1 VWAFGRLPLFL
12 QGLRQDYL
20 KNPFS
25 TYKPEMAVALKLAF
39 PIILGQLGIILM
51 GVTDTI
57 MVGRLGKD
65 VLASANQANNIFFMV
80 SGITFGVLY
89 AISTLVSIKVGENRA
104 HESFITYRAGLVVS
118 ALLFVFQFII
128 LEIIAFNFDWLGQ
141 DKAVTALAP
150 DYLHIINWSIL
161 PMLVMVAAR
170 QFTDGLG
177 HTLIAMYITLAGL
190 LLNGL
195 LCYLLI
201 YGNWGFPKLG
211 LAGAGWATLI
221 SRVLMAVAGML
232 SIVYH
237 PRIKKYRPAVP
248 PTWAEIKKEMP
259 EIWTVGLPIALQTFA
274 EWACFSI
281 SGIMVGWFGATRLA
295 AHAVALNIASVTYM
309 VVTGFAIAGSIMVGN
324 AYGEE
329 NKLKIKRAANAVL
342 WLIVAF
348 EIVNALI
355 FIFLNK
361 PIARLYGVSSEV
373 EQFVL
378 PLLLL
383 AAVFQ
388 LADGIQAGAMNLLRG
403 IKDVNWSS
411 AISVLSYW
419 VVSLPLSYFLG
430 VVLSGDVYGVW
441 TGFTIGLFV
450 AAIFGVIRFYY
461 KHKSLSFDTY
471 EYH

>member
-1 VWAFGRLPLFL
+1 
-12 QGLRQDYL
+12 
-20 KNPFS
+20 
-25 TYKPEMAVALKLAF
+25 
-39 PIILGQLGIILM
+39 
-51 GVTDTI
+51 
-57 MVGRLGKD
+57 
-65 VLASANQANNIFFMV
+65 
-80 SGITFGVLY
+80 
-89 AISTLVSIKVGENRA
+89 
-104 HESFITYRAGLVVS
+104 
-118 ALLFVFQFII
+118 
-128 LEIIAFNFDWLGQ
+128 
-141 DKAVTALAP
+141 
-150 DYLHIINWSIL
+150 
-161 PMLVMVAAR
+161 
-170 QFTDGLG
+170 
-177 HTLIAMYITLAGL
+177 
-190 LLNGL
+190 
-195 LCYLLI
+195 
-201 YGNWGFPKLG
+201 
-211 LAGAGWATLI
+211 
-221 SRVLMAVAGML
+221 
-232 SIVYH
+232 
-237 PRIKKYRPAVP
+237 
-248 PTWAEIKKEMP
+248 
-259 EIWTVGLPIALQTFA
+259 
-274 EWACFSI
+274 
-281 SGIMVGWFGATRLA
+281 LA

-430 VVLSGDVYGVW
+430 VVLSGDIYGVW